1 MFIREVEFS
10 NFRNL
15 VDDKI
20 SFNEYVN
27 IFIGKNGQGK
37 TNLLES
43 LYLISLTKSFKT
55 NKLNNLIAF
64 EKDYFNIRSVFDK
77 SNYSYDMNF
86 SYINNKK
93 NILINNNSITK
104 FKDVIGLLN
113 VILFVPEDMML
124 LKRNPSNRRR
134 LIDIELSKVYP
145 NYLISLSSYMKVLK
159 QRNSLLKENNF
170 DKNLITVYNL
180 QLVKYGE
187 IIYKYR
193 LDFFNEI
200 GILINDI
207 YKEISNSEDI
217 ITIDYLSNV
226 YKKGSYIENIERNF
240 ERDMMFKQTHIG
252 IHRDDFMI
260 LINNKD
266 AAHFSSQGEQRSIIL
281 SLKLSLIKYVKNKTG
296 EYPILLL
303 DDVMSELDEFRQY
316 NLLKILNNKVQTFIT
331 TTSLNNLNSEFM
343 INKKIFNID
352 EGKIWEV

>member
-159 QRNSLLKENNF
+159 QRNSLLKENSF